1 MTSQRYT
8 LRSTHK
14 MVRVRRLSS
23 QVLALHRARRQV
35 HENQGGFVGLDGSTH
50 RSDSSQP
57 SRYVQ
62 LKKSVVTAWRS
73 SRVTYNYGLPRS
85 VSSRHRR

>member
-1 MTSQRYT
+1 MSSQRYT

-35 HENQGGFVGLDGSTH
+35 HAKSRRLRCAGGV
-50 RSDSSQP
+50 DSSI
-57 SRYVQ
+57 
-62 LKKSVVTAWRS
+62 
-73 SRVTYNYGLPRS
+73 GLITT
-85 VSSRHRR
+85 V